1 MIVRSRQPASGTAG
15 WATASAGFGPPA
27 RSGLDAKM
35 YTTSSSAIGSWGKEY
50 YGKDFQSL
58 PPRHK
63 VEDPQGVLLQVLA
76 SPRCTP
82 TQGDGLMA
90 AKAREQA
97 QRPPL
102 PSTMAAPQS
111 SALQWQMAPPP
122 QGLNVKCDRCDGPHP
137 THMCPYFSKE
147 RDNHEDALVRAQPTA
162 NSGSTAPSVVQARSV
177 PQPGDGS
184 CLFHSLAH
192 FFGSSAAGLR
202 KEAADIIERQ
212 PSLEISGTPLHK
224 WVEWESGLSPAHY
237 AARLRSPR
245 TWGGAL
251 ELVSAQAVAM
261 QGRGRS

>member
-1 MIVRSRQPASGTAG
+1 
-15 WATASAGFGPPA
+15 
-27 RSGLDAKM
+27 M
-35 YTTSSSAIGSWGKEY
+35 YTTSSSAIGSWGKEF

-90 AKAREQA
+90 AKARQQA

-102 PSTMAAPQS
+102 PSTMAAS
-111 SALQWQMAPPP
+111 VYGM
-122 QGLNVKCDRCDGPHP
+122 KCDRCDGPHP
-137 THMCPYFSKE
+137 THMCPHFSKE

-162 NSGSTAPSVVQARSV
+162 KSGSTAPSVVQARSV

-192 FFGSSAAGLR
+192 FFGSSAGGLR

-212 PSLEISGTPLHK
+212 PNLEISGTPLHK

-251 ELVSAQAVAM
+251 ELAVFAAMTGGEVHVHEQIGHSSSYRRIASFGSAGDSFTMIAHLAY
-261 QGRGRS
+261 RGRSHYDALDVAG